1 VAIAL
6 LAEALSPTHEG
17 VRILTSS
24 ELRERAARQAE

>member
-1 VAIAL
+1 AL